1 MARRSTTVPVRGRT
15 RRARLFS
22 HALSSLALLGV
33 VAMAGALAG
42 GGSGRGAY
50 SAPGPPLVF
59 ADKPSDV
66 ARRRAQSQLPSV
78 IAVAAPRQ
86 ATSPPAW

>member
-1 MARRSTTVPVRGRT
+1 MARRSTAVPVRGRKH
-15 RRARLFS
+15 RARLLS

-42 GGSGRGAY
+42 EGSGRGTY
-50 SAPGPPLVF
+50 SAPGPPLVL

-78 IAVAAPRQ
+78 IAVAVARQ
-86 ATSPPAW
+86 AASPPAW